1 MGALKIGL
9 DSRQFFQ
16 IESADDFPAATLMG
30 LENENRQIFKNLFA
44 RHRKYIKL
52 FNSVYCSSGYRDKCL
67 ETPPHPSFDMM
78 ICYCST

>member
-1 MGALKIGL
+1 MTPRPTISIRPTLMGALKIGL

-52 FNSVYCSSGYRDKCL
+52 FNSVYCSTAY
-67 ETPPHPSFDMM
+67 
-78 ICYCST
+78 

>member
-16 IESADDFPAATLMG
+16 IESADDFPAATLNNNSLMG

-52 FNSVYCSSGYRDKCL
+52 FNSVYCSTAY
-67 ETPPHPSFDMM
+67 
-78 ICYCST
+78 